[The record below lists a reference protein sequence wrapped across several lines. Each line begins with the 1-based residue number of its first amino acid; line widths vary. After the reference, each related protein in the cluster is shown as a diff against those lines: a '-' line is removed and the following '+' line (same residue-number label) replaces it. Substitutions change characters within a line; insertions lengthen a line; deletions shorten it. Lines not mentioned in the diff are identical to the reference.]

1 SPTLDLF
8 QFSAAAMDDS
18 KKQQRPSPDAVGG
31 KAARACDGC
40 LRHRARWYCTSH
52 HAVLCQICDSSVHS
66 ANALVRRHQRVRLT
80 PTRLVGEPG
89 ESSPSWLEGFER
101 KAPTSRPQHRTN
113 MMAAGGLPEQL
124 VDASVDEDD
133 DGEREQELSYRV
145 PIRNPLV
152 ASFCAPPPPLDNS
165 NATSSGDDA
174 SKTSV
179 ELSDNTPASPSTIN
193 KMVGFL
199 PMDLEISEFAA
210 RIKSLLGGDRVGGDD
225 TFCMANLE
233 LAEPVAENTGF
244 SIEDNARHVKMEQPD
259 RDEDESQ
266 GELELNLE
274 CSLPFTRGE
283 EESEEDKVAGTAVTV
298 ERGVEKKAKLRLD
311 YESIIMAWSS
321 QGSSPWTDGERPQI
335 NVDNCWPDYMDMWTG
350 RGMETEGA
358 CHGGEIGAYLGDGER
373 EARVTRYR
381 EKRRTRL
388 FSKKIRYEV
397 RKLNAEKRPRMK
409 GRFVK
414 RTPALACG
422 HG

>member
-1 SPTLDLF
+1 
-8 QFSAAAMDDS
+8 MDDS
-18 KKQQRPSPDAVGG
+18 EKQQRPSPDAVGG
-31 KAARACDGC
+31 KAARACYGC
-40 LRHRARWYCTSH
+40 LRHRARWYCTAH
-52 HAVLCQICDSSVHS
+52 HAFLCQICDSSVHS
-66 ANALVRRHQRVRLT
+66 ANSLVRRHQRVRLT
-80 PTRLVGEPG
+80 TTSLVGEPG

-101 KAPTSRPQHRTN
+101 KARTSRPQHRTN
-113 MMAAGGLPEQL
+113 MMAAGDLPEQL

-133 DGEREQELSYRV
+133 DGEQEEELSYCV
-145 PIRNPLV
+145 PIRNPLF
-152 ASFCAPPPPLDNS
+152 ASFCSPPPALDNS

-174 SKTSV
+174 AAKTSV

-193 KMVGFL
+193 KMDGFL
-199 PMDLEISEFAA
+199 AMDLEISEFAA
-210 RIKSLLGGDRVGGDD
+210 RIKSLLGGDLVGGDD

-244 SIEDNARHVKMEQPD
+244 SIEDDARHVKMEQPD

-274 CSLPFTRGE
+274 CSFPFTRGE
-283 EESEEDKVAGTAVTV
+283 EESEEDEVAGTAVKV
-298 ERGVEKKAKLRLD
+298 EQGAEKKAKLRLD

-350 RGMETEGA
+350 RRMETERA
-358 CHGGEIGAYLGDGER
+358 CHGGEIGVYLGDGKR